1 MTTKSVSP
9 SLTVSQQQ
17 ELPTKE
23 STAQMAQYDGT
34 EIIVS
39 FLAAAIIALAIY
51 LIPEYYFL
59 EYLLRDAVLAILQGM
74 GVDAMATPQNS
85 INILD
90 PAINIAGYSPPPYA
104 IVRACSAM
112 QAGAIIFALII
123 VTKAPLK
130 NKIIA
135 GSTFAVMLYIANVLR
150 LVFHLVLVAQGI
162 PFEFAHD
169 FLSKPIGFVGTIIF
183 ALIIERQGVP
193 MIDTFADWMEFA
205 WIKISALLKKIGI

>member
-1 MTTKSVSP
+1 MTTKSVSQ
-9 SLTVSQQQ
+9 SLTVSQQ

-23 STAQMAQYDGT
+23 ISVQKAKYDGA
-34 EIIVS
+34 EIIIS
-39 FLAAAIIALAIY
+39 FLAAAIIAAAIY
-51 LIPEYYFL
+51 LIPDYYFL
-59 EYLLRDAVLAILQGM
+59 ETILRDAVLLILQGM
-74 GVDAMATPQNS
+74 GVPASATPQAS
-85 INILD
+85 IGIID

-135 GSTFAVMLYIANVLR
+135 GSTFAIMLYIANVLR
-150 LVFHLVLVAQGI
+150 LVFHLLLVSWGI

-183 ALIIERQGVP
+183 ALIIEKQGVP